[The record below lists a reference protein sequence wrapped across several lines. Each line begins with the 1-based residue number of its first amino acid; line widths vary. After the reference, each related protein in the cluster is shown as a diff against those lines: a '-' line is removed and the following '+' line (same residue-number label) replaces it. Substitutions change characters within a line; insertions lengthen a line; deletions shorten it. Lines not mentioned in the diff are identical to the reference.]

1 MTDGNTTQGHSTIEG
16 LSVIIGVGASQ
27 GVGGALARRFA
38 KGGAPVLIAGRTAE
52 KIEAVAEE
60 VRAAGGTA
68 STQVCDVTSP
78 DQVAALFETAKQ
90 HGPLGS
96 VLYNAGNNA
105 IIPFEQVTP
114 EQFEQFWR
122 TGAYGAFLVAQE
134 ALKIMAEQGS
144 GSFLVTGASASLRGK
159 PNFAHFSSAK
169 GALRNLTQSLARDYG
184 PKGVHVAH
192 VVIDGVVNGDMV
204 RKIFAEYLDAKGDN
218 GALEPDA
225 IAEAFWQLHVQH
237 PSAWSQEIDLRPFKE
252 EW

>member
-1 MTDGNTTQGHSTIEG
+1 MTTENAAQG
-16 LSVIIGVGASQ
+16 LSIVIGVGASN
-27 GVGGALARRFA
+27 GVGGALVHRFA
-38 KGGAPVLIAGRTAE
+38 KGGAPVLIAGRTAA

-68 STQVCDVTSP
+68 YAQVCDVTDA
-78 DQVAALFETAKQ
+78 DQVAALFETAKK

-105 IIPFEQVTP
+105 IIPFEEVTP

-122 TGAYGAFLVAQE
+122 TGAYGAFLVAQQ

-144 GSFLVTGASASLRGK
+144 GSFLVTGASASMRGK

-184 PKGVHVAH
+184 PKGVHVGH
-192 VVIDGVVNGDMV
+192 VVIDGVVNGEMV
-204 RKIFAEYLDAKGDN
+204 RSIYEGYLESKGNN
-218 GALEPDA
+218 GALEPTA

-237 PSAWSQEIDLRPFKE
+237 PSAWTHEIDLRPFKE

>member
-1 MTDGNTTQGHSTIEG
+1 MTAENAVQG
-16 LSVIIGVGASQ
+16 LSIIIGVGASN
-27 GVGGALARRFA
+27 GVGGALVHRFA
-38 KGGAPVLIAGRTAE
+38 NGGAPVLIVGRTAE
-52 KIEAVAEE
+52 KIEAVAKE
-60 VRAAGGTA
+60 VTASGGTA
-68 STQVCDVTSP
+68 FTQVCDVTSP
-78 DQVAALFETAKQ
+78 DQVAALFETAKE

-105 IIPFEQVTP
+105 IIPFEEVTP

-122 TGAYGAFLVAQE
+122 TGAYGAFLVAQQ
-134 ALKIMAEQGS
+134 ALKIMSAQGS
-144 GSFLVTGASASLRGK
+144 GSFLVTGASASMRGK

-184 PKGVHVAH
+184 PKGVHVGH

-204 RKIFAEYLDAKGDN
+204 RSRFADYLDAKGNN

-237 PSAWSQEIDLRPFKE
+237 PSAWTHELDLRPFKE

>member
-1 MTDGNTTQGHSTIEG
+1 MTAENAVQS
-16 LSVIIGVGASQ
+16 LSVIIGVGASN
-27 GVGGALARRFA
+27 GVGGALVHRFA
-38 KGGAPVLIAGRTAE
+38 KGGAPVLIVGRTAE
-52 KIEAVAEE
+52 KIEAVAKE
-60 VRAAGGTA
+60 VTANGGTA
-68 STQVCDVTSP
+68 YTQVCDVASP
-78 DQVAALFETAKQ
+78 DQVATLFEVAKE

-105 IIPFEQVTP
+105 IIPFEEVTP

-122 TGAYGAFLVAQE
+122 TGAYGAFLVAQQ
-134 ALKIMAEQGS
+134 ALKVMAAQGS
-144 GSFLVTGASASLRGK
+144 GSFLVTGASASMRGK

-184 PKGVHVAH
+184 PKGVHVGH

-204 RKIFAEYLDAKGDN
+204 RSRFADYLDAKGNN

-237 PSAWSQEIDLRPFKE
+237 PSAWTHELDLRPFKE

>member
-1 MTDGNTTQGHSTIEG
+1 MTNENQAQG
-16 LSVIIGVGASQ
+16 LSIIIGVGASQ
-27 GVGGALARRFA
+27 GVGGALVRRFS

-52 KIEAVAEE
+52 KIETVAEE
-60 VRAAGGTA
+60 IRTAGGTA
-68 STQVCDVTSP
+68 FTQVCDVTDPS
-78 DQVAALFETAKQ
+78 QVATLFETAKT

-105 IIPFEQVTP
+105 IIPFEDVTP

-122 TGAYGAFLVAQE
+122 TGAYGAFLVAQQ

-144 GSFLVTGASASLRGK
+144 GSFLVTGASASMRGK

-169 GALRNLTQSLARDYG
+169 GALRNLTQSLAREYG
-184 PKGVHVAH
+184 PKGVHVGH

-204 RKIFAEYLDAKGDN
+204 RSRFADYLDAKGNN

-237 PSAWSQEIDLRPFKE
+237 PSAWTHELDLRPFKE
-252 EW
+252 DW

>member
-1 MTDGNTTQGHSTIEG
+1 MTAENAVQG
-16 LSVIIGVGASQ
+16 LSIIIGVGASN
-27 GVGGALARRFA
+27 GVGGALVHRFA
-38 KGGAPVLIAGRTAE
+38 KGGAPVLIVGRTAE
-52 KIEAVAEE
+52 KIEAVAKE
-60 VRAAGGTA
+60 VTASGGTA
-68 STQVCDVTSP
+68 FTQVCDVTSP
-78 DQVAALFETAKQ
+78 DQVAALFETAKE

-105 IIPFEQVTP
+105 IIPFEEVTP

-122 TGAYGAFLVAQE
+122 TGAYGAFLVAQQ
-134 ALKIMAEQGS
+134 ALKVMADQGS
-144 GSFLVTGASASLRGK
+144 GSFLVTGASASMRGK

-184 PKGVHVAH
+184 PKGVHVGH

-204 RKIFAEYLDAKGDN
+204 RSRFADYLDAKGNN
-218 GALEPDA
+218 GALEPGA

-237 PSAWSQEIDLRPFKE
+237 PSAWTHELDLRPFKE

>member
-1 MTDGNTTQGHSTIEG
+1 MTAENAVQG
-16 LSVIIGVGASQ
+16 LSIIIGVGASN
-27 GVGGALARRFA
+27 GVGGALVHRFA
-38 KGGAPVLIAGRTAE
+38 KSGGPILVVGRTAE

-60 VRAAGGTA
+60 VRANGGTA
-68 STQVCDVTSP
+68 HTQVCDVTSP
-78 DQVAALFETAKQ
+78 DQVAALFDVAKEY
-90 HGPLGS
+90 GPLGS

-105 IIPFEQVTP
+105 IIPFEEVTP

-122 TGAYGAFLVAQE
+122 TGAYGAFLVAQQ
-134 ALKIMAEQGS
+134 ALKVMAAQGS
-144 GSFLVTGASASLRGK
+144 GSFLVTGASASMRGK

-184 PKGVHVAH
+184 PKGVHVGH

-204 RKIFAEYLDAKGDN
+204 RSRFADYLDAKGNN
-218 GALEPDA
+218 GALEPSA

-237 PSAWSQEIDLRPFKE
+237 PSAWTHELDLRPFKE